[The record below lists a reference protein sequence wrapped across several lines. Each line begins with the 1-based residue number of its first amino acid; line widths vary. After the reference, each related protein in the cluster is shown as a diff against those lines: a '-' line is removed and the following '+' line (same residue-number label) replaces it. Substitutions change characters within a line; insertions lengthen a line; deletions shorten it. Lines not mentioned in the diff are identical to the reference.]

1 MSLPERHLSGIGQC
15 LDGHMKI
22 SLSTRKITGL
32 GTLALVTSLL
42 VSLLVPSAQAA
53 TYSLPNAPTNVTSY
67 LGAKG
72 VVVRWTPGADVEPGI
87 TGYVVSAGAGSCPIF
102 VPAKNNNVVTM
113 PVVTGQPAGT
123 PVVQAVNAYGFS
135 KPAASKKS
143 YTAAELATVSS
154 SNNKAV
160 QVLQLSDL
168 HGAIEVGGSFGAPLL
183 VSNWNADRKA
193 NAATVAFTSG
203 DNIGAAPPISTEFE
217 EIPTIETLN
226 AMKLDAGAFGN
237 HEHDRNLAHVQKIIG
252 ASDFRW
258 IVSNYDEG
266 SLSVLKSGTKQTKTF
281 TIIER
286 GGLKIG
292 VVGSNT
298 PETIEQ
304 VFPGNLDYTDAS
316 GTKKTITINPG
327 VTGINQAIVDAKAAG
342 ADIVIALLHQ
352 GWQENADGVAKG
364 VLNTMAAQVKG
375 AAAIY
380 GGHSHQTFAS
390 VIPGSPR
397 VAPVVIGQT
406 RNAGVEYTR
415 TQICMKFGKVVGQ
428 SIEHVLK
435 AASAT
440 INTGTLSTVTTQDVA
455 AAAMVKKYK
464 DQLSAKLDIKIG
476 QVSGVF
482 PRGGS
487 PAVERSGETPMG
499 NYIAD
504 LMRAKYK
511 TDFAIQNGGGIRDTF
526 PAKTYIPANTALV
539 RTGSGPLDVTLG
551 DALTVYPF
559 GNQIATT
566 VVTGE
571 NLWKALENGVGG
583 NFPGDGRFPQVS
595 GLKYSFD
602 ASKPIGSRIVEVTKL
617 NGAAIAKDSKEYTLT
632 TLDFLIYGGDGYANV
647 FSPSQA
653 KVKGALL
660 DVFVDALKADMAA
673 GKVTQVPAADG
684 RIKKVG

>member
-1 MSLPERHLSGIGQC
+1 
-15 LDGHMKI
+15 MKLTLI
-22 SLSTRKITGL
+22 SRKFTGF
-32 GTLALVTSLL
+32 GAFAMAIALL
-42 VSLLVPSAQAA
+42 VSLLIPTAQAN
-53 TYSLPNAPTNVTSY
+53 TFSLPNAPTNVTSY

-72 VVVRWTPGADVEPGI
+72 VVVRWTPGADVAPEI
-87 TGYVVSAGAGSCPIF
+87 TGYIVSAGAGSCPIF
-102 VPAKNNNVVTM
+102 VPAKAHNVVTM
-113 PVVTGQPAGT
+113 PVVTGQPAGR

-135 KPAASKKS
+135 KPAASNKS

-183 VSNWNADRKA
+183 VSNWDADRKA
-193 NAATVAFTSG
+193 NAATFAFTSG

-217 EIPTIETLN
+217 ELPTIETLN

-237 HEHDRNLAHVQKIIG
+237 HEHDRNLAHLQKVIG
-252 ASDFRW
+252 ASDFQW
-258 IVSNYDEG
+258 VVSNYNPD
-266 SLSVLKSGTKQTKTF
+266 SLAVLKSGTKQTKTF

-286 GGLKIG
+286 GGVKIG
-292 VVGSNT
+292 VVGANT

-316 GTKKTITINPG
+316 GAKKTITINPG

-342 ADIVIALLHQ
+342 ADMVIALLHQ
-352 GWQENADGVAKG
+352 GWQENADGVSKG
-364 VLNTMAAQVKG
+364 ILNAMATQIKG
-375 AAAIY
+375 AAAVY
-380 GGHSHQTFAS
+380 GGHSHQSFAS

-406 RNAGVEYTR
+406 RNSGVEYTR
-415 TQICMKFGKVVGQ
+415 TQICMRYGKVVGQ

-435 AASAT
+435 AAAPT
-440 INTGTLSTVTTQDVA
+440 INTGIVSTVTTQDVA
-455 AAAMVKKYK
+455 AAALVKKYK

-482 PRGGS
+482 PRGGT

-511 TDFAIQNGGGIRDTF
+511 TDFVIQNGGGIRDTF

-551 DALTVYPF
+551 DALAVFPF

-617 NGAAIAKDSKEYTLT
+617 DGTAVAKDSKEYTLA
-632 TLDFLIYGGDGYANV
+632 TLDFLIYGGDGYVNV
-647 FSPSQA
+647 FSPAQA

-673 GKVTQVPAADG
+673 GKVTQVPVADG

>member
-1 MSLPERHLSGIGQC
+1 MSLPKKHLSEIEYC
-15 LDGHMKI
+15 LDKAMKQTLI
-22 SLSTRKITGL
+22 SRKFTGF
-32 GTLALVTSLL
+32 GALATAIALL
-42 VSLLVPSAQAA
+42 VSLLIPTAQAN

-67 LGAKG
+67 IGARG
-72 VVVRWTPGADVEPGI
+72 VVVKWTPGANVAPGV

-102 VPAKNNNVVTM
+102 VPAKNSSVVTM
-113 PVVTGQPAGT
+113 PIVDGQPGGT

-135 KPAASKKS
+135 KPAASNKS
-143 YTAAELATVSS
+143 YTAAQLATVASTL
-154 SNNKAV
+154 NKAV

-168 HGAIEVGGSFGAPLL
+168 HGAIEVGGSFGAALL
-183 VSNWNADRKA
+183 TSNWNADRAANKA
-193 NAATVAFTSG
+193 TIAVSSG

-217 EIPTIETLN
+217 ELPTIESLN
-226 AMKLDAGAFGN
+226 AAKLDVSVFGN
-237 HEHDRNLAHVQKIIG
+237 HEHDRNIDHLNKMIG
-252 ASDFRW
+252 ASDFQW
-258 IVSNYDEG
+258 VVSNYSAGALD
-266 SLSVLKSGTKQTKTF
+266 VLKSGSKQAKNY
-281 TIIER
+281 TIVER
-286 GGLKIG
+286 GGVKIG

-304 VFPGNLDYTDAS
+304 VFPGNLDYKDAS
-316 GTKKTITINPG
+316 GAKKTIVIAPG
-327 VTGINQAIVDAKAAG
+327 VAGINSAIVEAKAAG
-342 ADIVIALLHQ
+342 ADVVIAVIHQ
-352 GWQENADGVAKG
+352 GWLENADGVSKG
-364 VLNTMAAQVKG
+364 LFNELAAQIKG

-390 VIPGSPR
+390 VIPGNTR
-397 VAPVVIGQT
+397 VAPTVLGQV

-415 TQICMKFGKVVGQ
+415 TQICMKSGKVVGQ
-428 SIEHVLK
+428 SIQHVLK
-435 AASAT
+435 SAAAT
-440 INTGTLSTVTTQDVA
+440 INTGVVSTVTTQDAA

-464 DQLSAKLDIKIG
+464 DQLSAKLDVKIG
-476 QVSGVF
+476 KVSGVF

-526 PAKTYIPANTALV
+526 PAKTYVPAATGLV
-539 RTGSGPLDVTLG
+539 RTGAGPLDVTLG
-551 DALTVYPF
+551 DAFTVFPF

-566 VVTGE
+566 VVTGA

-583 NFPGDGRFPQVS
+583 NYPGDGRFPQIS
-595 GLKYSFD
+595 GFKFSFD
-602 ASKPIGSRIVEVTKL
+602 ASKPIGSRITEVTKL
-617 NGAAIAKDSKEYTLT
+617 DGTAIAKDSKEYTLT
-632 TLDFLIYGGDGYANV
+632 TLDFVIYGGDGYVNV
-647 FSPSQA
+647 FSPARA
-653 KVKGALL
+653 KVQGALL

>member
-1 MSLPERHLSGIGQC
+1 
-15 LDGHMKI
+15 
-22 SLSTRKITGL
+22 
-32 GTLALVTSLL
+32 
-42 VSLLVPSAQAA
+42 
-53 TYSLPNAPTNVTSY
+53 
-67 LGAKG
+67 
-72 VVVRWTPGADVEPGI
+72 
-87 TGYVVSAGAGSCPIF
+87 
-102 VPAKNNNVVTM
+102 M

-135 KPAASKKS
+135 KPTASKKS
-143 YTAAELATVSS
+143 HTAAELATVASS
-154 SNNKAV
+154 FNKAV

-168 HGAIEVGGSFGAPLL
+168 HGAIEGTSFGAALL
-183 VSNWNADRKA
+183 TSNWAADRTA
-193 NAATVAFTSG
+193 NAATVSVSSG

-217 EIPTIETLN
+217 ELPTIEALN
-226 AMKLDAGAFGN
+226 AMKLDVSTMGN
-237 HEHDRNLAHVQKIIG
+237 HEHDRNIDHLNKMIG
-252 ASDFRW
+252 ASDFQW
-258 IVSNYDEG
+258 VVSNYSEG
-266 SLSVLKSGTKQTKTF
+266 ALDVLKSGSKQAKNY

-286 GGLKIG
+286 GGVKIG

-304 VFPGNLDYTDAS
+304 VFPGNLDYTDAA
-316 GTKKTITINPG
+316 GAKKTIVINPG
-327 VTGINQAIVDAKAAG
+327 VVGINKAIVEAKAAG
-342 ADIVIALLHQ
+342 AEIVIVVIHQ
-352 GWQENADGVAKG
+352 GWLENADGVAKG
-364 VLNTMAAQVKG
+364 LFNSLGTQIKG

-390 VIPGSPR
+390 VIPGTVR
-397 VAPVVIGQT
+397 TAPTVLGQV

-415 TQICMKFGKVVGQ
+415 TQICMRGGKVVGQ
-428 SIEHVLK
+428 SIQHVLR

-440 INTGTLSTVTTQDVA
+440 INTSVASTVSTADVET
-455 AAAMVKKYK
+455 AAMVKKYK
-464 DQLSAKLDIKIG
+464 DQLSAKLDVKIG

-499 NYIAD
+499 NYMAD
-504 LMRAKYK
+504 LLRAKYK

-539 RTGSGPLDVTLG
+539 RTGTGPLDVTLG
-551 DALTVYPF
+551 DAFTVFPF
-559 GNQIATT
+559 GNQVATT
-566 VVTGE
+566 VVTGA
-571 NLWKALENGVGG
+571 NLWKALENSVGG
-583 NFPGDGRFPQVS
+583 NYPGDGRFAQVS

-602 ASKPIGSRIVEVTKL
+602 ASKPIGSRIVSVTKL
-617 NGAAIAKDSKEYTLT
+617 DGTDIAKDSKEYTLT
-632 TLDFLIYGGDGYANV
+632 TLDFLIYGGDGYLNV
-647 FSPSQA
+647 FSPAQA

>member
-1 MSLPERHLSGIGQC
+1 MTKTLSS
-15 LDGHMKI
+15 HKI
-22 SLSTRKITGL
+22 FSWGS
-32 GTLALVTSLL
+32 LALATSLL
-42 VSLLVPSAQAA
+42 VSLLVPSAQAN

-67 LGAKG
+67 LGARG
-72 VVVRWTPGADVEPGI
+72 VVVKWTPGAEVAPGVI
-87 TGYVVSAGAGSCPIF
+87 GHVVSAGAGSCPIF
-102 VPAKNNNVVTM
+102 VPIRNSSVVTM
-113 PVVTGQPAGT
+113 PVVPGQPAGT

-135 KPAASKKS
+135 KPAASNKS
-143 YTAAELATVSS
+143 YTAVEFATVASS
-154 SNNKAV
+154 SNKAV

-168 HGAIEVGGSFGAPLL
+168 HGAIEVGGSFGAALL
-183 VSNWNADRKA
+183 ASNWSADRTA
-193 NAATVAFTSG
+193 NAATIAISSG

-217 EIPTIETLN
+217 ELPTIESLN
-226 AMKLDAGAFGN
+226 AIKLDVSVFGN
-237 HEHDRNLAHVQKIIG
+237 HEHDRNIDHLNKMIG
-252 ASDFRW
+252 ASDFQW
-258 IVSNYDEG
+258 VVSNYNEG
-266 SLSVLKSGTKQTKTF
+266 ALDALKSGSKQAKNY
-281 TIIER
+281 TIVER
-286 GGLKIG
+286 GGVKIG

-304 VFPGNLDYTDAS
+304 VFPGNLDYKDAT
-316 GTKKTITINPG
+316 GAKKTITINPG
-327 VTGINQAIVDAKAAG
+327 VAGVNAAIAEAKLNG
-342 ADIVIALLHQ
+342 AEIVIAVLHQ
-352 GWQENADGVAKG
+352 GWLENADGVAKG
-364 VLNTMAAQVKG
+364 LFNSLASQIKG

-397 VAPVVIGQT
+397 VAPTVLGQV

-415 TQICMKFGKVVGQ
+415 TQICMRGGKVIGQ
-428 SIEHVLK
+428 SIQHVLK
-435 AASAT
+435 AAAPT
-440 INTGTLSTVTTQDVA
+440 INTGVVSTVTTQDVA

-464 DQLSAKLDIKIG
+464 DQLSAKLDVKIG

-526 PAKTYIPANTALV
+526 PAKTYVPAATGLV
-539 RTGSGPLDVTLG
+539 RTGAGPLDVTLG
-551 DALTVYPF
+551 DAFTVFPF

-566 VVTGE
+566 VVTGA

-583 NFPGDGRFPQVS
+583 NYPGDGRFPQVS

-617 NGAAIAKDSKEYTLT
+617 DGTAIAKDSKEYTLT
-632 TLDFLIYGGDGYANV
+632 TLDFLIYGGDGYLNV
-647 FSPSQA
+647 FSPASA
-653 KVKGALL
+653 KVQGALL
-660 DVFVDALKADMAA
+660 DIFVDALKADMAA

>member
-1 MSLPERHLSGIGQC
+1 MN
-15 LDGHMKI
+15 KT
-22 SLSTRKITGL
+22 LSTRKIFSL
-32 GTLALVTSLL
+32 GTIALATSLL
-42 VSLLVPSAQAA
+42 VSLLVPTAQAN
-53 TYSLPNAPTNVTSY
+53 TFSLPNAPTNVTSY
-67 LGAKG
+67 IGAKG
-72 VVVRWTPGADVEPGI
+72 VVVRWTPGADVSPGI

-113 PVVTGQPAGT
+113 PVVVGQPAGR

-135 KPAASKKS
+135 KPAASNKS
-143 YTAAELATVSS
+143 YTAAELAVVSS

-168 HGAIEVGGSFGAPLL
+168 HGAIEVGNSFGAPLL
-183 VSNWNADRKA
+183 VSNFDADRKA

-217 EIPTIETLN
+217 ELPTIETLN

-237 HEHDRNLAHVQKIIG
+237 HEHDRNLAHVQKVIG
-252 ASDFRW
+252 ASDFQW
-258 IVSNYDEG
+258 VVSNYNTD
-266 SLSVLKSGTKQTKTF
+266 SLSALKSGTKQAKTYS
-281 TIIER
+281 IIER
-286 GGLKIG
+286 AGLKIG
-292 VVGSNT
+292 VVGANT

-304 VFPGNLDYTDAS
+304 VFPGNLDYTDAA
-316 GTKKTITINPG
+316 GAKKTITINPG

-342 ADIVIALLHQ
+342 ADLVIALIHQ

-364 VLNTMAAQVKG
+364 VLNSMAAEIKG

-380 GGHSHQTFAS
+380 GGHSHQTFAT
-390 VIPGSPR
+390 VIPSSPR
-397 VAPVVIGQT
+397 VAPVVLGQT

-435 AASAT
+435 AAAPT
-440 INTGTLSTVTTQDVA
+440 INTGVVSTVTTQDVA
-455 AAAMVKKYK
+455 AAALVKKYK
-464 DQLSAKLDIKIG
+464 DQLTSKLDIKIG

-482 PRGGS
+482 PRGGT

-526 PAKTYIPANTALV
+526 PARTYIPANTALV
-539 RTGSGPLDVTLG
+539 RTGTGPLDVTLG

-602 ASKPIGSRIVEVTKL
+602 SSKPIGSRIVEVTKL
-617 NGAAIAKDSKEYTLT
+617 DGTAIAKDSKEYTLT
-632 TLDFLIYGGDGYANV
+632 TLDFLIYGGDGYLNV
-647 FSPSQA
+647 LSPSQA

>member
-1 MSLPERHLSGIGQC
+1 MN
-15 LDGHMKI
+15 KT
-22 SLSTRKITGL
+22 LSTRKIFSL
-32 GTLALVTSLL
+32 GTIALATSLL
-42 VSLLVPSAQAA
+42 VSLLVPTAQAN
-53 TYSLPNAPTNVTSY
+53 TFSLPNAPTNVTSY
-67 LGAKG
+67 IGAQG
-72 VVVRWTPGADVEPGI
+72 IVVRWTPSAGVAPSV

-102 VPAKNNNVVTM
+102 VPAKNNSVVTM
-113 PVVTGQPAGT
+113 PVVVGQPAGR

-135 KPAASKKS
+135 KPAASSKS
-143 YTAAELATVSS
+143 YTAAELATVASS
-154 SNNKAV
+154 ANKAV

-168 HGAIEVGGSFGAPLL
+168 HGAIEVGNSFGAPLL
-183 VSNWNADRKA
+183 VSNWDADRKA

-217 EIPTIETLN
+217 ELPTIETLN

-252 ASDFRW
+252 ASDFQW
-258 IVSNYDEG
+258 VVSNYNPD
-266 SLSVLKSGTKQTKTF
+266 SLAVLKSGTKQAKSF

-286 GGLKIG
+286 AGVKIG
-292 VVGSNT
+292 VVGANT
-298 PETIEQ
+298 SETIEQ

-316 GTKKTITINPG
+316 GAKKTITIDPG
-327 VTGINQAIVDAKAAG
+327 VTGINQAIVDAKTAG
-342 ADIVIALLHQ
+342 ADLVIALVHQ
-352 GWQENADGVAKG
+352 GWLENAGGVSKG
-364 VLNTMAAQVKG
+364 VLNTMASQIKG

-380 GGHSHQTFAS
+380 GGHSHQSYAS
-390 VIPGSPR
+390 VIPSSPR
-397 VAPVVIGQT
+397 VAPTVLGQT
-406 RNAGVEYTR
+406 RNSGVEYTR
-415 TQICMKFGKVVGQ
+415 TQICMKYGKVVGQ

-435 AASAT
+435 SALAT
-440 INTGTLSTVTTQDVA
+440 MTTGVVSTVTTQDVA
-455 AAAMVKKYK
+455 AAALVKKYK
-464 DQLSAKLDIKIG
+464 DQLTAKLDVKIG

-487 PAVERSGETPMG
+487 PAVERSGETPIG

-526 PAKTYIPANTALV
+526 PAKTYIPVNPALV
-539 RTGSGPLDVTLG
+539 RTGTGPLDVTLG
-551 DALTVYPF
+551 DALAVFPF

-566 VVTGE
+566 VITGE

-583 NFPGDGRFPQVS
+583 SYPGDGRFPQVS
-595 GLKYSFD
+595 GFKYSFD

-617 NGAAIAKDSKEYTLT
+617 DGTAIAKDSKEYTLT
-632 TLDFLIYGGDGYANV
+632 TLDFLIYGGDGYLNV

-660 DVFVDALKADMAA
+660 DVFVDALKADLAA
-673 GKVTQVPAADG
+673 KKVTQVPAADG